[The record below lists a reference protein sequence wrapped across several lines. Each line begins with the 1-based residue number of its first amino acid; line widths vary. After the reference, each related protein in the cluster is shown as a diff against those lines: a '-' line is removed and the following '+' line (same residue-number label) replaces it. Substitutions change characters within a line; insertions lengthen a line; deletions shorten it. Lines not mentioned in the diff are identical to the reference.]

1 MRFGLD
7 RNPRF
12 GSHFS
17 VLIFVVLAGIR
28 FPAGLMD
35 PSPNYIEL
43 TFELEYQIEE
53 EPILAAEM
61 WSCFPTPE
69 PECNW
74 EGIHSLE
81 QWRGHHSLAC
91 LDGVCTGNTSFYA
104 FDTAL
109 QRLRIKYA
117 NRVRVSNTFGLDAFH
132 PGEFTVTVRENDLK
146 VSPDFLVHPVLRRCL
161 FLPVLL
167 VTIVTEI
174 AVAGFMGRRM
184 KLRRIPGRI
193 AIANLIT
200 LPIVWLLFP
209 ALHLPKWLTIL
220 LSESFAVAFEA
231 LFIRFAKSGL
241 DGRSSLILSL
251 GMNGASFILGLV
263 IFGVLSL
270 L

>member
-12 GSHFS
+12 GSRFG
-17 VLIFVVLAGIR
+17 VLIFVVLAGNR
-28 FPAGLMD
+28 FPVSLID
-35 PSPNYIEL
+35 PSPTYVEL
-43 TFELEYQIEE
+43 TFKLEYEIEE
-53 EPILAAEM
+53 EPILEAELLTCYAAQCS
-61 WSCFPTPE
+61 WDAIRPTE
-69 PECNW
+69 SWTGGLDLTC
-74 EGIHSLE
+74 S
-81 QWRGHHSLAC
+81 
-91 LDGVCTGNTSFYA
+91 DGVCTRRMGFFP
-104 FDTAL
+104 FDGYL
-109 QRLRIKYA
+109 QILRIKYPD
-117 NRVRVSNTFGLDAFH
+117 RVRVNNPFGVDRWH

-146 VSPDFLVHPVLRRCL
+146 VSPDFLVHPVLRLCL

-174 AVAGFMGRRM
+174 TVAAYIGRR
-184 KLRRIPGRI
+184 KQFRRIPGRI
-193 AIANLIT
+193 AIANLFT
-200 LPIVWLLFP
+200 LPVVWLLFP
-209 ALHLPKWLTIL
+209 TLGLSKGLTVL

-231 LFIRFAKSGL
+231 LFIRFTKSGL